1 MNTKSKTKEPTKE
14 SPKSEEKKSTS
25 PRKGPGQ
32 IVVRMAMSDGK
43 NEWNFPADGPVDAI
57 VQGKQIC
64 KDNGFRF
71 PQDIIVWDFS

>member
-1 MNTKSKTKEPTKE
+1 MNTKPKAKEKE
-14 SPKSEEKKSTS
+14 APKPEEKKNTS

-32 IVVRMAMSDGK
+32 IAVRMAMSDGK
-43 NEWNFPADGPVDAI
+43 NEWNFLADSPVDAI